1 MTLSKTFHTILGF
14 CVLAFFTGCAT
25 NPVSGKKQVA
35 LMSEAQEIAIGE
47 ESDPQIVA
55 QYGLYPDSS
64 LQRYISQKG
73 MEMARISHRPN
84 LKWTFR
90 VLDSDVVNAF
100 AVPGGYVYFTRGILA
115 AMNNEAQFAGVLGH
129 EIGHVTA
136 RHSISQQTSGLLTQ
150 LGVMAAIIA
159 NKNVAQFANEL
170 SQGAQLLMLSF
181 SRKHESESD
190 ELGVEYSSKVGYN
203 AAYMADFFQTL
214 QRQQQSSGHAGLPEF
229 LSTHPDPGN
238 RYQRVQKLASAY
250 QKANG
255 LSPEKLQIRRNE
267 FLQTVSGILYG
278 EDPRQGYMENGQ
290 FYHPDL
296 KFQFSAPP
304 EWKYQNTPQQV
315 LFSAPAGDA
324 ISFLAL
330 ANGKTPQEAATNFTN
345 SYRIQATS
353 QQNITINGLQGYVL
367 EGSQMQANTQQG
379 QAAPSVQILA
389 AFVAYNG
396 LVYELVGASA
406 PQTFQNYTQ
415 VFQQMLGSMR
425 SLTDASKI
433 NVKPERI
440 VLYKLPKAATLQ
452 QTLQDQRMPSQ
463 RFNELAILNGM
474 ELPNTIPAGTFI
486 KLVRRS

>member
-1 MTLSKTFHTILGF
+1 MFV
-14 CVLAFFTGCAT
+14 VLAFSYCAV
-25 NPVSGKKQVA
+25 NPVTGKKQVA
-35 LMSEAQEIAIGE
+35 LMSEAQEIAMGA

-55 QYGLYPDSS
+55 QFGLYPDSN
-64 LQRYISQKG
+64 LQRFINQKG

-90 VLDSDVVNAF
+90 VLDSDVINAF

-136 RHSISQQTSGLLTQ
+136 RHSVSQQTSSMLTQ
-150 LGVMAAIIA
+150 LGVMAAVIA
-159 NKNVAQFANEL
+159 NRNVAQFANEL

-203 AAYMADFFQTL
+203 ATYMADFFRTL
-214 QRQQQSSGHAGLPEF
+214 QRQQQSSGHAALPEF

-238 RYQRVQKLASAY
+238 RFERVQQLASAY
-250 QKANG
+250 QTANG
-255 LSPEKLQIRRNE
+255 LVPEKLNIRRNE
-267 FLQTVSGILYG
+267 YLQVVQGIMYG
-278 EDPRQGYMENGQ
+278 ENPRHGFVENGV

-296 KFQFSAPP
+296 KFQFATPTG
-304 EWKYQNTPQQV
+304 WRYQNTPQQV

-324 ISFLAL
+324 MCFLAL
-330 ANGKTPQEAATNFTN
+330 AKGKTPQEAATNFAQTHK
-345 SYRIQATS
+345 IQVAS
-353 QQNITINGLQGYVL
+353 QQNTNFNGLSGLVVQ
-367 EGSQMQANTQQG
+367 GSQVQANAQG
-379 QAAPSVQILA
+379 QAAGSVQLTA

-396 LVYELVGASA
+396 LVYELVGAST
-406 PQTFQNYTQ
+406 PQVFQNYLPQ
-415 VFQQMLGSMR
+415 FNQMQNSMR
-425 SLTDASKI
+425 SLTNAAML

-452 QTLQDQRMPSQ
+452 QVLQDQKMPAQ
-463 RFNELAILNGM
+463 RFSELAILNGL
-474 ELPNTIPAGTFI
+474 ELGDNIPAQTTI